1 MARGDAEE
9 IRNWRGGDCLDGALP
24 QFAARATPPHAP
36 RPPLPLIL
44 STYTYRHQLLQ
55 PGLRGFQLG
64 DVRREGR
71 APLVLTGRPL
81 ELKRAA
87 RAQRDEDGDERH
99 LSEGK
104 GKEGVCVCVC
114 GVWCWCAR
122 VSCRTQEGREERRTK
137 NGAPR
142 RKIATSFIHPPQRP
156 CACAPAD
163 RPARLTPPPA
173 AEPSPA
179 WTRRREGRP
188 GRRRAG

>member
-104 GKEGVCVCVC
+104 GKEGVCVCVVC
-114 GVWCWCAR
+114 GAGAR
-122 VSCRTQEGREERRTK
+122 VCRV
-137 NGAPR
+137 A
-142 RKIATSFIHPPQRP
+142 
-156 CACAPAD
+156 
-163 RPARLTPPPA
+163 
-173 AEPSPA
+173 
-179 WTRRREGRP
+179 RRRGEKSGEQRMEHL
-188 GRRRAG
+188 GEK